1 MNRCS
6 ALLIIRE
13 KEIKTTMRYHLTLA
27 IIKKSGNKKRWRG
40 CGKKGTLLPCW
51 WECKPIQLLW
61 RTVQRFHEKLGIK
74 RLIQLFHYWAYTLRK
89 PKLKKTQYP
98 NVHCSKI
105 YNSQDMEAPCPS
117 TDEWIKKLW
126 YTYTMDYYWAIKRN
140 AFNSVL
146 VRWDKPRTYYAE

>member
-1 MNRCS
+1 MANKHMNRCS

-61 RTVQRFHEKLGIK
+61 RTVRRFHEKLGIK

-89 PKLKKTQYP
+89 PKLKKTHVSQ
-98 NVHCSKI
+98 CSLQQ
-105 YNSQDMEAPCPS
+105 NLQQPGHGS
-117 TDEWIKKLW
+117 TLSIN
-126 YTYTMDYYWAIKRN
+126 R
-140 AFNSVL
+140 
-146 VRWDKPRTYYAE
+146 